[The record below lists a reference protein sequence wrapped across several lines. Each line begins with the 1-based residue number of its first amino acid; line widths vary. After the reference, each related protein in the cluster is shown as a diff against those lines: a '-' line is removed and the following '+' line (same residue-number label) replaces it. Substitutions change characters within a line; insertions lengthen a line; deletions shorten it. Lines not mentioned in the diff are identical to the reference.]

1 MSKAQNFIDF
11 QQRRIDLL
19 DGVEDKK
26 CSDSLFSSIYFEQI
40 DRIQIELSEL
50 SPNRKEKMEFAIY
63 QDLYRINTDFL
74 NSHSIQASKYNY
86 FEEYLKACSQNKQ
99 LQYLYAYPEHAY
111 QILPL
116 ILYEEHTS
124 TFLESEANKDASLV
138 LENYASF
145 FEAAYS
151 SKILSLACQND
162 PIAAK
167 KYFYGKQLVYTDL
180 KKSDDKIDQLIIEI
194 FNAVGRNSKAYNL
207 LELIAH
213 EKISILEAD
222 ELSKEND
229 IHYFNALLSCA
240 RNPKALARQ
249 SFTEELEYI
258 SLQKIRPI
266 NALYEVHM
274 DKNRFSSLAVNN
286 AEQIYS
292 FIIYSEEEIFTS
304 SFNGIYD
311 LLLSKIKE
319 ENMSS
324 YQLLEKLGFNEY
336 GNFLKICA
344 SYSKLQNFLERMSP
358 EEKSI
363 LLEKF
368 VSLDS
373 STNLLKDAVCLAD
386 CIASIADSTTLM
398 VLETSLIE
406 KSHLCEK
413 EEVKLAYDLLLAFFS
428 SKSVLTKKPSMQE
441 GALFE
446 ICNLGQL
453 NKHALFGEDSIHT
466 ELHIFYDDEDG
477 RSSYVSFLNTFKSSK
492 WKIEYQSNFTIIKS
506 IKGKRVELYLTN
518 PTLGHTSASSI
529 LAYLNSKNQDLEV
542 LVHRGHSF
550 YLPSSLEYLNPQI
563 KLVILGS
570 CGGYNK
576 VLDILNKA
584 PDAQIISTKQ
594 IGSYLVNNPL
604 ILRLVE
610 NINSGE
616 DILWEEF
623 WLSLGEKLK
632 TKVLAFEKFQEYQA
646 PHQNLG
652 ASFIRTYKSY
662 QYKI

>member
-162 PIAAK
+162 PIASK

-336 GNFLKICA
+336 
-344 SYSKLQNFLERMSP
+344 
-358 EEKSI
+358 
-363 LLEKF
+363 
-368 VSLDS
+368 
-373 STNLLKDAVCLAD
+373 
-386 CIASIADSTTLM
+386 
-398 VLETSLIE
+398 
-406 KSHLCEK
+406 
-413 EEVKLAYDLLLAFFS
+413 
-428 SKSVLTKKPSMQE
+428 
-441 GALFE
+441 
-446 ICNLGQL
+446 
-453 NKHALFGEDSIHT
+453 
-466 ELHIFYDDEDG
+466 
-477 RSSYVSFLNTFKSSK
+477 
-492 WKIEYQSNFTIIKS
+492 
-506 IKGKRVELYLTN
+506 
-518 PTLGHTSASSI
+518 
-529 LAYLNSKNQDLEV
+529 
-542 LVHRGHSF
+542 
-550 YLPSSLEYLNPQI
+550 
-563 KLVILGS
+563 
-570 CGGYNK
+570 
-576 VLDILNKA
+576 
-584 PDAQIISTKQ
+584 
-594 IGSYLVNNPL
+594 
-604 ILRLVE
+604 
-610 NINSGE
+610 
-616 DILWEEF
+616 
-623 WLSLGEKLK
+623 
-632 TKVLAFEKFQEYQA
+632 
-646 PHQNLG
+646 
-652 ASFIRTYKSY
+652 
-662 QYKI
+662 